1 MPDSVMNLFPHLLN
15 QLEALKIPVKTSLTC
30 TELQMKTVSTG
41 FGLFN
46 NPYLLVRNSGP
57 YWKALFPFLNQTAI
71 ENLLHLYHDGPQRMM
86 ETAKDAVMESLNH
99 FRQAREGELEFLD
112 LFTAN
117 RPSQDWTVEYDPSNV
132 LLELPGFRVIDI
144 STARRHRLKNYTVVF
159 APRAGHH
166 SNIAERVALFLRD
179 RGLSRMAVVEQ
190 KCAEDIPLYIDG
202 RRHYEDF
209 EGQVDQYRRILQHLK
224 NQTGRAPHLV
234 AICQPGPLLMTT
246 LILHPQLG
254 RTFGSSGSP
263 MHTEAQRGFLTD
275 FARLAGSHYID
286 IMLALFG
293 HRIGN
298 GHPGAG
304 RDSFDG
310 RLQVLGFYL
319 LSYHQHLKNFRNL
332 LNDLKNGN
340 RDAAERQK
348 TFYQWYNTV
357 HHFPAGFIRD
367 TYKKI
372 FIQNALMKGSLRI
385 ANRTVAIGDYPG
397 SVPIWALGGNNDNIA
412 PPLQATGHMECIDS
426 VPEKNKL
433 TLLCDAGHMGL
444 FRSRKMLERYY
455 TQIAEFMLA
464 HSDKR

>member
-1 MPDSVMNLFPHLLN
+1 MPDSVMTLFPSLLN
-15 QLEALKIPVKTSLTC
+15 QLEALKIPVKTSLAC

-46 NPYLLVRNSGP
+46 NPHWLIRNTGL
-57 YWKALFPFLNQTAI
+57 YWKTLFPFLNQAAV
-71 ENLLHLYHDGPQRMM
+71 ENMLHVVHDGPQRLLQTI
-86 ETAKDAVMESLNH
+86 EQTVIGSLDQ

-112 LFTAN
+112 LFTAKQPN
-117 RPSQDWTVEYDPSNV
+117 QDWTVAYDSSQV

-166 SNIAERVALFLRD
+166 SNIAERVAMFLRD

-190 KCAEDIPLYIDG
+190 KCAEDIPLYVDG
-202 RRHYEDF
+202 KRHHEDF
-209 EGQVDQYRRILQHLK
+209 EGQVSQYRRILQHLK
-224 NQTGRAPHLV
+224 NKTGRPPHLV

-246 LILHPQLG
+246 LILLPELG
-254 RTFGSSGSP
+254 RTFGSAGSP
-263 MHTEAQRGFLTD
+263 MHTEAQQGFLTD

-293 HRIGN
+293 HKIGN
-298 GHPGAG
+298 NHPGAG
-304 RDSFDG
+304 RESFDG

-319 LSYHQHLKNFRNL
+319 LGCNQHLKNLRNL
-332 LNDLKNGN
+332 LNDLKKGN

-348 TFYQWYNTV
+348 AFYLWYNTV

-367 TYKKI
+367 TFKKI
-372 FIQNALMKGSLRI
+372 FIENALIHGSLRI
-385 ANRTVAIGDYPG
+385 ANRTVGIEDYPA
-397 SVPIWALGGNNDNIA
+397 SIPVWALGGTRDNIA
-412 PPLQATGHMECIDS
+412 PPLQAVGHMERILS
-426 VPEKNKL
+426 VPAENKL
-433 TLLCDAGHMGL
+433 TLQCDAGHMGL
-444 FRSRKMLERYY
+444 FRSRKILERYY

-464 HSDKR
+464 RSDRR

>member
-1 MPDSVMNLFPHLLN
+1 MPDSVMTLFPSLLN
-15 QLEALKIPVKTSLTC
+15 QLEALKIPVKTSLAC

-46 NPYLLVRNSGP
+46 NSCFLARNTGL
-57 YWKALFPFLNQTAI
+57 YWKALFPFLSQTAI
-71 ENLLHLYHDGPQRMM
+71 EDLLHLYHDGPQRLL
-86 ETAKDAVMESLNH
+86 ETFKHAVIESLDH

-144 STARRHRLKNYTVVF
+144 STARRHKLKNYTVVF

-179 RGLSRMAVVEQ
+179 QGLSRMAVVEQ

-202 RRHYEDF
+202 KRHYEDF
-209 EGQVDQYRRILQHLK
+209 EGQVDQYRHILQHLK
-224 NQTGRAPHLV
+224 DKTGRAPHLV

-246 LILHPQLG
+246 LILYPQLG
-254 RTFGSSGSP
+254 RTFGSAGSP
-263 MHTEAQRGFLTD
+263 MHTQAQGGFLTD
-275 FARLAGSHYID
+275 FARMAGSHYID

-293 HRIGN
+293 RRIGPDR
-298 GHPGAG
+298 PGAG
-304 RDSFDG
+304 RESFDG

-319 LSYHQHLKNFRNL
+319 LSYNQHLKNLRNL

-340 RDAAERQK
+340 REAAERQK
-348 TFYQWYNTV
+348 AFYLWYNTV

-372 FIQNALMKGSLRI
+372 FIQNALINGSLRI
-385 ANRTVAIGDYPG
+385 ANRTVGIDDYPV
-397 SVPIWALGGNNDNIA
+397 SVPLWALGGTADSIA
-412 PPLQATGHMECIDS
+412 PLLQAVGHMERIVS

-433 TLLCDAGHMGL
+433 TLQCDAGHMGL
-444 FRSRKMLERYY
+444 FRSRKVLERYY
-455 TQIAEFMLA
+455 KQIAEFMLA
-464 HSDKR
+464 RSDKR